1 MRERERERLDII
13 ASDSWYAND
22 VNKVTIHHSYQLFM
36 KYINPQDNVLELGPA
51 EGTGT
56 AELVK
61 HVSKLTV
68 VEGAELFCDE
78 LKKCYPDI
86 TVVHSLFEE
95 YTPTEKFDKIILGH
109 VLEHVENPV
118 EILKLVKSWLSDN
131 GLILTA
137 VPNSHSIHR
146 QAAVLMGLLKSEKE
160 LNETDKHHGHRRVY
174 NTEEFK
180 QDFLKAGLLVKE
192 IGGYWL
198 KPISNKQLEE
208 SWTKE
213 MLDAFMVLGERYP
226 DIAAEMF
233 LIAEK

>member
-1 MRERERERLDII
+1 
-13 ASDSWYAND
+13 
-22 VNKVTIHHSYQLFM
+22 M
-36 KYINPQDNVLELGPA
+36 KYINPQDKVLELGPA
-51 EGTGT
+51 EGIGT

-146 QAAVLMGLLKSEKE
+146 QAAVLMELLKSENE

-174 NTEEFK
+174 NTEELK
-180 QDFLKAGLLVKE
+180 QDFLKAGLHVKE

-213 MLDAFMVLGERYP
+213 MMDAFMVLGERYP
-226 DIAAEMF
+226 DIAAEIF